1 MKKFLNEIIFLNF
14 ICVITSAKFFIDFA
28 TKMTTFNSNNL
39 KMIDVLNLII
49 SASSA
54 LVQMSRSVVGNSNS
68 SKHSS
73 LTHLSE
79 PAKTEWEIMISFVI
93 DFDNLIVF
101 YSPFC
106 FFFFFLFWPFPRV
119 DLLASHHIPTG
130 RTNEEE
136 EWKKSR
142 RCVFLLNWGVFKFDY
157 FTNFAEWDSC
167 FSRVFLRLLCS
178 FVKWTIYYFL
188 CSQK

>member
-106 FFFFFLFWPFPRV
+106 FFFFLSFLAFPASRPPRV
-119 DLLASHHIPTG
+119 PPHPHRA
-130 RTNEEE
+130 NERRRRVK
-136 EWKKSR
+136 KKSP
-142 RCVFLLNWGVFKFDY
+142 L
-157 FTNFAEWDSC
+157 C
-167 FSRVFLRLLCS
+167 FSFELRC
-178 FVKWTIYYFL
+178 F
-188 CSQK
+188 